1 MNGRLCLYNAIA
13 CVLLFA
19 YDTCIRKMNGIKMIR
34 EIELN
39 NRTVKYDL
47 QHKRVKNINLRIR
60 PDGSIGVSAHK
71 KIPQAVIE
79 DFIMSKADLI
89 LNTLE
94 KFENLPKKE
103 QIPYFSEDEVKEKIL
118 RLCETV
124 YPYYKEKGIQYP
136 QIKFRKMVS
145 RWGSCHTQKRVLT
158 FNTNL
163 MYAPK
168 ECIEYVVYHEFT
180 HFLQG
185 NHSRKFYDE
194 LEKVCPDW
202 KKCRSKLKEINI
214 R

>member
-1 MNGRLCLYNAIA
+1 MLEECSRPVFYYFYSS
-13 CVLLFA
+13 CV
-19 YDTCIRKMNGIKMIR
+19 KKNGIKMIR

-47 QHKRVKNINLRIR
+47 QYKKVKNINLRIKS
-60 PDGSIGVSAHK
+60 DGSISVSAHRRISQTIIDDFLISK
-71 KIPQAVIE
+71 S
-79 DFIMSKADLI
+79 DFILRA
-89 LNTLE
+89 LE
-94 KFENLPKKE
+94 KYESE
-103 QIPYFSEDEVKEKIL
+103 QARVQEQYFSEEEVKNKIL
-118 RLCETV
+118 RLCEEV

-145 RWGSCHTQKRVLT
+145 RWGSCHTQKRILT

-163 MYAPK
+163 MYAPT

-185 NHSRKFYDE
+185 NHSSKFYDE
-194 LEKVCPDW
+194 LEKVFPNW
-202 KKCRSKLKEINI
+202 KECRSKLKEIDI